1 MRPDMGADMGAN
13 MGEDKAVRAA
23 WGCGCRDLPSLCMRG
38 HFEPH
43 GDGNRGEG
51 GTGVGTREGG

>member
-1 MRPDMGADMGAN
+1 MGADMGAN